1 MRMVNQARARTN
13 LAEAGRDHRSCGK
26 GTHDGRAEI
35 MAEKTAHEA
44 VHEAGV
50 RVTHLPELGRF
61 EASADG
67 VPDAVGELAYT
78 TDGRKM
84 TILHTGVPLELEGH
98 GIGSRL
104 ARAALEYARA
114 HGLRVVPVCPFV
126 RAYLKQHP
134 EYLDVVDAIG

>member
-1 MRMVNQARARTN
+1 
-13 LAEAGRDHRSCGK
+13 
-26 GTHDGRAEI
+26 
-35 MAEKTAHEA
+35 
-44 VHEAGV
+44 
-50 RVTHLPELGRF
+50 
-61 EASADG
+61 
-67 VPDAVGELAYT
+67 
-78 TDGRKM
+78 M